1 MGRLPD
7 FFAAKRVTFRIPFIM
22 AAEQVVDSD
31 TQGFQ
36 FPEAA
41 LLHNTDKPFEIH
53 RMIVKLTLIN
63 GATGAVVPYPTMVD
77 DYSVVGTSA
86 TTIAG
91 ATEFDM
97 QRLVR
102 LRVRDTSKNELI
114 TKNLTRV
121 DQLFK
126 ANEQSWEWE
135 EPYTL
140 VRSEQLEIGV
150 DTDDLSVIG
159 NLITDPATGAVTLTD
174 PRVRVEVSFEGFLLV
189 IAPATETR

>member
-7 FFAAKRVTFRIPFIM
+7 FFAGKRVTFRIPFIM

-53 RMIVKLTLIN
+53 RMIVKLTLID
-63 GATGAVVPYPTMVD
+63 GTDGSLVPYPAIVNGPV
-77 DYSVVGTSA
+77 S
-86 TTIAG
+86 G

-102 LRVRDTSKNELI
+102 LRLRDTSKNELI

-150 DTDDLSVIG
+150 DTDDLGVIG
-159 NLITDPATGAVTLTD
+159 GQFEVPMTD
-174 PRVRVEVSFEGFLLV
+174 PRVRVEVSFEGYLLV
-189 IAPATETR
+189 IAPATESR